1 VRSASDRKTGHIRG
15 TGIAMNKALIVGI
28 VAGLVGWTSMASA
41 EQVFTKSTLKTWD
54 RDKLAGGVGTVFG
67 KFSFTRNEAKKEE
80 AIKEVGFITL
90 QPGTSIG
97 LHKHDAN
104 EDVYVIVSGKGVFT
118 DSAGKE
124 SAVAAGD
131 ITIARKGESHALK
144 NNGTEPLVVLDVI
157 GQQ

>member
-1 VRSASDRKTGHIRG
+1 
-15 TGIAMNKALIVGI
+15 MNKALIVGI
-28 VAGLVGWTSMASA
+28 AAAVVGLTSMASA
-41 EQVFTKSTLKTWD
+41 EQVFTKSALKTWD
-54 RDKLAGGVGTVFG
+54 RDKLAGGAGTVFG
-67 KFSFTRNEAKKEE
+67 KFAFTRNDAKQGE

-90 QPGTSIG
+90 QAGTSIG

-124 SAVAAGD
+124 TPVEGGD

-144 NNGTEPLVVLDVI
+144 NTGTDPLVVLDVI